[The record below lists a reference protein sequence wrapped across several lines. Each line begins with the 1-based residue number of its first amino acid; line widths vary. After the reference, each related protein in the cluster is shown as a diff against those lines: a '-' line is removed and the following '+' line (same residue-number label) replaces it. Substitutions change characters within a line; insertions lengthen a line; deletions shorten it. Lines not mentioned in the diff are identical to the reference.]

1 MQWELAIDRGIQVCL
16 AGLIPFEILLSHHS
30 IPRSSS
36 LLSRFGEHVGVADRM
51 GDRVARIQ
59 QKFLHFFFF
68 FQDYPTEPNVT
79 EPQKIL
85 SVIWHAITFCVVFSR
100 VNFRW

>member
-59 QKFLHFFFF
+59 QKFLHFFFSS
-68 FQDYPTEPNVT
+68 
-79 EPQKIL
+79 KIIL
-85 SVIWHAITFCVVFSR
+85 PSQMLQNHKKFSR
-100 VNFRW
+100 